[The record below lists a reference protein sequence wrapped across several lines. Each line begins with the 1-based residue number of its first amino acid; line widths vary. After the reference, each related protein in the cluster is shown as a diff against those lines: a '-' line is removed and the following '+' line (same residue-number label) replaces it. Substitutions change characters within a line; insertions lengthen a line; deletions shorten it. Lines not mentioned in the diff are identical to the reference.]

1 MTGDIEKGLI
11 AIAKGVTNLGKGIA
25 WLGFWLFLGSC
36 AESNT
41 TIIELKEQVKTEI
54 TEMVK

>member
-11 AIAKGVTNLGKGIA
+11 AVAKGVSSLGTGIA
-25 WLGFWLFLGSC
+25 WLGFYLFLGSC

-41 TIIELKEQVKTEI
+41 TVIELKEQVKTEI
-54 TEMVK
+54 TEMAK

>member
-1 MTGDIEKGLI
+1 MTGDIGYGMARI
-11 AIAKGVTNLGKGIA
+11 GKGIA

-41 TIIELKEQVKTEI
+41 TIIELKEQVKTEL